1 MVLQVIEDIFVVEV
15 EKVEMVEHQMEMRK
29 MMNKLMDKLDLMA
42 LVH

>member
-15 EKVEMVEHQMEMRK
+15 EMVEMVEHQMEMRK